1 MIHVDVFM
9 EYVTYLLMA
18 IGILAFLVAAV
29 VQVIKELPWLK
40 QLPTSAVALA
50 VSLGLC
56 LLAVMIGCQC
66 FGISVT
72 WYYVFAAFMGAF
84 VVYLVATGGWERIA
98 EIWQRTGYNQK

>member
-1 MIHVDVFM
+1 MIHVEVFM

-29 VQVIKELPWLK
+29 VQVIKE
-40 QLPTSAVALA
+40 LPTSAVALA

>member
-1 MIHVDVFM
+1 MIHVEVFM

-50 VSLGLC
+50 VWLSVFWDLSDVVLCVCGFYGCFCCISGGHRGLGAYSRD
-56 LLAVMIGCQC
+56 LA
-66 FGISVT
+66 
-72 WYYVFAAFMGAF
+72 
-84 VVYLVATGGWERIA
+84 EDRI
-98 EIWQRTGYNQK
+98 